1 MPRASAASWAKLYSL
16 AGPIEFLRPWTL
28 VEPVADDMPPLDGIS
43 VLVTRPADQSDGL
56 VDAIEQLGGTAIR
69 APMIVVAGLTRD
81 SQLKKQAKTF
91 KRFDSAIFVSKNAV
105 DFGLE
110 LVDQYGSIL
119 KGKQV
124 FAVGLG
130 TAGAL
135 RAKGIENVN
144 VPSSEFSS
152 EGLLR
157 LDGLAQDVVE
167 NTLILVFRGVGGRE
181 LLATTLRERGAE
193 VIYCECYERL
203 KPDVVLATVLNQHR
217 IILPDVGLATSIDA
231 LVNLIEKIEDE
242 DLEQL
247 FDMQMLVV
255 GSRVGHEVASFG
267 FTRPP
272 VVVEN
277 PSDESIIKHLI
288 KWAEDES

>member
-1 MPRASAASWAKLYSL
+1 MAER
-16 AGPIEFLRPWTL
+16 
-28 VEPVADDMPPLDGIS
+28 VADDMLPLDGIS
-43 VLVTRPADQSDGL
+43 ILVTRPADQSDGL
-56 VDAIEQLGGTAIR
+56 VDAIEQLGGTALR
-69 APMIVVAGLTRD
+69 APMIVVAGLTHD
-81 SQLKKQAKTF
+81 SQLKKLAKTC

-110 LVDQYGSIL
+110 LMAEHGLIL

-144 VPSSEFSS
+144 VPISEFSS

-157 LDGLAQDVVE
+157 LDGLAEAAVE
-167 NTLILVFRGVGGRE
+167 STCILVFRGVGGRE
-181 LLATTLRERGAE
+181 LLATTLRKRGAE

-203 KPDVVLATVLNQHR
+203 KPGVVLAAVLDQHQ
-217 IILPDVGLATSIDA
+217 IKLPDIGLATSIDA
-231 LVNLIEKIEDE
+231 LTNLIEKIEDE